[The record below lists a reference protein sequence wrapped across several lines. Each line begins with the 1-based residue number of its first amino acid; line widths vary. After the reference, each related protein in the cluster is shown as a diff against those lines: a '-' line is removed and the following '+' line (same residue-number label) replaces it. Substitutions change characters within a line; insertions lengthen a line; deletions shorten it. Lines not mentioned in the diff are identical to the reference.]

1 MYFLNS
7 IEFDLTKIYI
17 NPMSIDSIRVDKKSK
32 NAKVYF
38 FTKKGRISLMTLED
52 LLNDYT
58 DLRDDDGSILYCIN
72 DEFVGD
78 INGIKIDKSYFVYVD
93 VFSLSGM
100 QYLSDNFKGLKIVE
114 IDLEKEKR
122 KPEIRI
128 RGNQEITEILNN

>member
-1 MYFLNS
+1 
-7 IEFDLTKIYI
+7 
-17 NPMSIDSIRVDKKSK
+17 MSIDSIRVDKKSK